1 MKSSTIFASIVL
13 CVLASGCI
21 GETGDL
27 AGKSGEAGAAGE
39 AGAGGEAGNGGSAGT
54 GGTGGT
60 GGSAGTGGA
69 AGQAGNGGSG
79 GSELV
84 CQPDGIIRDCTCP
97 DGTEGT
103 QLCVDGDFAD
113 CVCNYYPDV
122 DGDGKGDDNATAE
135 SSTTKPGGKVGN
147 RDDCDDGNASSY
159 PGAPEVCD
167 GEDNDCNGL
176 VDDGINCQEPRT
188 WYEDK
193 DNDGRGNP
201 YRTIIAQEKPVG
213 YVPNGDDCDDDNPQ
227 TYPGSAPND
236 SATACMRD
244 VDGDDYGD
252 MTPPSGVTPGTD
264 CNDSNPNQN
273 PGRPEIC
280 DDGID
285 NNCDGVVD
293 EGCNNPTY
301 NHYRDGD
308 GDGYTT
314 NDYITTSS
322 PTPPTGYRAQK
333 SNELDC
339 DDANPNKNPGLPEI
353 CDDGID
359 NNCDG
364 NVDEG
369 CTNPTYT
376 FYRDQDQDGHTTSQT
391 MTSSDPNPPAGWRAQ
406 PSQEEDCADNDSSRH
421 PGAVEVCGNNL
432 DDNCDGNVDEGC
444 TTDCTDGET
453 RACTCAGG
461 EAGSQTCAG
470 GDWTMCECAQG
481 TVTLKYEVDCS
492 AQSAFLN
499 PEPEGSWAGRNYG
512 PLTGCVS
519 TGAKKT
525 ACTFD
530 IPAPD
535 YPTFIGQGHA
545 GFNRYAGDG
554 SGNAPAPC
562 VTPEDVAAMQG
573 HSITLLCTVRLWKD
587 GQPVSERWESNGVI
601 KPSGTQSCSE
611 SADFP

>member
-1 MKSSTIFASIVL
+1 V
-13 CVLASGCI
+13 
-21 GETGDL
+21 
-27 AGKSGEAGAAGE
+27 
-39 AGAGGEAGNGGSAGT
+39 
-54 GGTGGT
+54 
-60 GGSAGTGGA
+60 
-69 AGQAGNGGSG
+69 
-79 GSELV
+79 
-84 CQPDGIIRDCTCP
+84 
-97 DGTEGT
+97 
-103 QLCVDGDFAD
+103 
-113 CVCNYYPDV
+113 
-122 DGDGKGDDNATAE
+122 
-135 SSTTKPGGKVGN
+135 
-147 RDDCDDGNASSY
+147 
-159 PGAPEVCD
+159 
-167 GEDNDCNGL
+167 
-176 VDDGINCQEPRT
+176 
-188 WYEDK
+188 
-193 DNDGRGNP
+193 
-201 YRTIIAQEKPVG
+201 
-213 YVPNGDDCDDDNPQ
+213 
-227 TYPGSAPND
+227 
-236 SATACMRD
+236 
-244 VDGDDYGD
+244 
-252 MTPPSGVTPGTD
+252 
-264 CNDSNPNQN
+264 
-273 PGRPEIC
+273 
-280 DDGID
+280 
-285 NNCDGVVD
+285 
-293 EGCNNPTY
+293 
-301 NHYRDGD
+301 
-308 GDGYTT
+308 
-314 NDYITTSS
+314 S

-611 SADFP
+611 SGDFPYYNSRPLVQTMSGTMTSVPVADEQYIGMRFVAGEETFYYMGKAHGGWKRLEKMDLSQVIWLGNKNPHVRRYFPSLFLAE